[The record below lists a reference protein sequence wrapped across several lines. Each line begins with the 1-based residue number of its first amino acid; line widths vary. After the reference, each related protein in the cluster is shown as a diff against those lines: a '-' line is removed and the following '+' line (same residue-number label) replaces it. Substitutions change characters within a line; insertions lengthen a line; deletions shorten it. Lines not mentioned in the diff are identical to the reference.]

1 VLLIGAIVGA
11 GVLCDVKVTVVPVD
25 RKGKLRNV
33 PVVNPES
40 SGSDALGVLP
50 EVLVPFLET
59 VGEEDFPAPPSGR
72 RNRS

>member
-1 VLLIGAIVGA
+1 MS
-11 GVLCDVKVTVVPVD
+11 
-25 RKGKLRNV
+25 

-59 VGEEDFPAPPSGR
+59 VGEEDFLLRHPGGEIAHERLRSG
-72 RNRS
+72 